1 MAKKPSAARGKA
13 TRKGTLTKAVK
24 QIRKILELMEDP
36 SKGKGMSPGAM
47 GGRTKPKVPSQF
59 LGRRKKLSGM
69 GPMIGT
75 KPSSFIKRRE
85 GLTKPTGRMSMADM
99 TRAAAMAAGKG
110 SGKSLSKAGIK
121 GMNKTLFTEA
131 KKLKPSGRLNVDD
144 IKRTR
149 EMLKKRKGK

>member
-1 MAKKPSAARGKA
+1 MATKPSAARGKT

-47 GGRTKPKVPSQF
+47 GGKTKPK
-59 LGRRKKLSGM
+59 
-69 GPMIGT
+69 
-75 KPSSFIKRRE
+75 PSSPFLRRRMKLKAAGMAPMVGSKGGTG
-85 GLTKPTGRMSMADM
+85 GLAKK
-99 TRAAAMAAGKG
+99 AAMAAGKG

-149 EMLKKRKGK
+149 EMLKNRKGR